1 MKVAL
6 VFSGI
11 LRSLQYTHLNI
22 KDNILNPLQNA
33 NLDITLYCHNYVLP
47 DNVKYNNIRNKEKPI
62 SIPEENKKLLPFDYY
77 LEDNQEIVK
86 EELYLPKYRTK
97 GNPWKRSKNFD
108 TLNNYILSHYSRWK
122 ITQLLKEHYQLGKE
136 EFQYDYI
143 IFLRSDVKF
152 KKKLDINILTEID
165 TPNKCII
172 PDFHHWLGGYND
184 RMFISKIDLG
194 LYYGSYFNQ
203 LYDLS
208 LKKQLHSETIN
219 KYLLTQYNADVIL
232 KPIIFVRIRT
242 NGEIAP
248 LDRKL

>member
-1 MKVAL
+1 MKIAL

-11 LRSLQYTHLNI
+11 LRSLQYTHQNI
-22 KDNILNPLQNA
+22 KDNILKPLQNA

-47 DNVKYNNIRNKEKPI
+47 ENVKYSNIRNKEKPI
-62 SIPEENKKLLPFDYY
+62 TIPEENKTLLPFDYY
-77 LEDNQEIVK
+77 LEDNQELVK
-86 EELYLPKYRTK
+86 AELDLSKYRTK
-97 GNPWKRSKNFD
+97 GNPWKKSKAYN
-108 TLNNYILSHYSRWK
+108 TLNNYILSLYSRCK
-122 ITQLLKEHYQLGKE
+122 ITQLLKEHYQSEKE

-152 KKKLDINILTEID
+152 KKELDITILKEIN
-165 TPNKCII
+165 TANKCII
-172 PDFHHWLGGYND
+172 PNFHHWLGGYND

-208 LKKQLHSETIN
+208 LEKLLHSETIN
-219 KYLLTQYNADVIL
+219 KYLLEKYKADIIL
-232 KPIIFVRIRT
+232 KPIIFVRVRT

-248 LDRKL
+248 LDSKL

>member
-11 LRSLQYTHLNI
+11 LRSLQYTHQNI
-22 KDNILNPLQNA
+22 KDNILKPLQESNSV
-33 NLDITLYCHNYVLP
+33 ITLYCHNYVLP
-47 DNVKYNNIRNKEKPI
+47 NNVKYSNIRNKEKPVT
-62 SIPEENKKLLPFDYY
+62 IPEENKLLLPFDYY
-77 LEDNQEIVK
+77 LEDNQELIK
-86 EELYLPKYRTK
+86 NQLYLPKYRTK
-97 GNPWKRSKNFD
+97 GNPWKKSKDYN
-108 TLNNYILSHYSRWK
+108 TLNNYILSLYSRWK
-122 ITQLLKEHYQLGKE
+122 ITQLLKEHYQSEKG

-152 KKKLDINILTEID
+152 KKELDVTILKEINTA
-165 TPNKCII
+165 NKCII
-172 PDFHHWLGGYND
+172 PDFHHWLRGYND

-203 LYDLS
+203 LYDIS

-219 KYLLTQYNADVIL
+219 KYLLNQHKANVIL
-232 KPIIFVRIRT
+232 KPIIFVRVRT